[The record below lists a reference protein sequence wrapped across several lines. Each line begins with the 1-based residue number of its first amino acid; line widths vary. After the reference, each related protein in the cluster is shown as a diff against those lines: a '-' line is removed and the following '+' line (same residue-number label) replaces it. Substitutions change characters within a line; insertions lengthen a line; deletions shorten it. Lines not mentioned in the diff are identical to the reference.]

1 MEEYMCG
8 IIGYIGKKNPIEFLI
23 DGLKKLEYRGYDS
36 SGIAIK
42 GENSV
47 QLIKST
53 GRIKNLENKINNTKV
68 LDGNIGIAHTRWA
81 THGMPTVANAHP
93 HKVSKVTL
101 VHNGIIENAE
111 ELKAKLME
119 EGQIFKSDTDTEVAC
134 AVINKYYTGNPI
146 SAITKATNILRG
158 SYAFGII
165 FDDQA
170 KLYAVRKDSPLIV
183 GIGNYENYI
192 ASDIAAIINYTNKY
206 MLLNDNEVIE
216 LSNDNIKIYKDNK
229 EIKKEVSTANIS
241 AEEADKGDYKHFM
254 LKEIMEEPLV
264 LARTLNKY
272 INDMSKIYDISG
284 YKEIHIVACGSA
296 MYAGLIGKNLIE
308 EKANIKCF
316 VECASEYRYE
326 KVIYDRKTLVIL
338 VSQSGE
344 TADTIAAMRKA
355 KENDIDTLAIVN
367 VKTSTIAREADNVIF
382 IEAGPE
388 IAVAT
393 TKAYLLQVAILSL
406 IALRAAYKKGLEQKY
421 TEILTEAKELPAKL
435 QKVLN
440 DHDKFLKIAQ
450 DIYKNHD
457 VFYIGRGVD
466 YAMCLEGSL
475 KLKEVSYTHSD
486 AYQAGELKH
495 GTISLIEKDTPV
507 FAIISDDK
515 IKNKTE
521 SNVIEVAS
529 RGAKVFTI
537 TNDIN
542 IKDHYF
548 KYVVPKIDYYF
559 QPILI
564 VPPLQL
570 VGYYVGDLK
579 GLDIDKPRNL
589 AKSVT
594 VE

>member
-1 MEEYMCG
+1 MCG

-42 GENSV
+42 DENSV

-284 YKEIHIVACGSA
+284 YEEIHIVACGSA

-542 IKDHYF
+542 IKNHYF